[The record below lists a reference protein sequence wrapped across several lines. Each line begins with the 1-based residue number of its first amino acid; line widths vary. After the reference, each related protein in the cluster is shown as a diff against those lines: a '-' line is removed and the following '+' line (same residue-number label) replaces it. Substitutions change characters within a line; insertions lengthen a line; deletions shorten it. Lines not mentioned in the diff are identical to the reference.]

1 VNLDGCEL
9 NECGHAP
16 GTAGYLPEVP
26 TLRLLIDVFLDDA
39 DADVPFFKLSDRIEV
54 HIRTRSFEMSLN
66 KQRVTNN

>member
-1 VNLDGCEL
+1 MNLDGCEL

-39 DADVPFFKLSDRIEV
+39 DADVPFFNFQTGLKFTFGQDLSKC
-54 HIRTRSFEMSLN
+54 L
-66 KQRVTNN
+66 